1 MPRITLSQ
9 VLLKRGLLLCLR
21 VLDTVVYTSKTILGQ
36 LKMSS
41 HAHLF
46 QFISS
51 GPALGNAVYN
61 LGLFTLKT
69 VKFNSARTKNNKLYH
84 IWPKLKKLWSNESTT
99 VF

>member
-1 MPRITLSQ
+1 MILSQ

-41 HAHLF
+41 HALF
-46 QFISS
+46 R
-51 GPALGNAVYN
+51 
-61 LGLFTLKT
+61 LKT
-69 VKFNSARTKNNKLYH
+69 VKFNSARSKNNKLYH